1 MKSIA
6 DISPRATPLQG
17 LGGISR
23 QSGVKSAGSDF
34 AALVKE
40 SIASVNR
47 KQAEADQ
54 AASALASGQSSNI
67 HEVMIKMEEAEIS
80 LRMVVQMRN
89 KVVEAYQEIMRM
101 QV

>member
-1 MKSIA
+1 MNIIQ
-6 DISPRATPLQG
+6 DISQRSTPLQG
-17 LGGISR
+17 LDGSR
-23 QSGVKSAGSDF
+23 RAGVHAAGSDF
-34 AALVKE
+34 ATLVKE
-40 SIASVNR
+40 SIAAVNR

-54 AASALASGQSSNI
+54 AASALASGQSSSI

>member
-1 MKSIA
+1 MNIIQ
-6 DISPRATPLQG
+6 DISQRSTPLQG
-17 LGGISR
+17 L
-23 QSGVKSAGSDF
+23 SGSKRPTAIESAGSDF
-34 AALVKE
+34 ATMVKE
-40 SIASVNR
+40 SLAAVNR

-54 AASALASGQSSNI
+54 AASALATGQSSNL